1 MALFEQDFLT
11 RQIQYLTQLLQQI
24 IFKKKN
30 QQQQEAL
37 DEIQNA
43 FQRLTKD
50 HPREFHQLSLEETL
64 TLFVGDNKF
73 EAQLALAVADLLV
86 EEGEILRE
94 KQLSKS
100 EKCYLQALL
109 LYKKALREEN
119 AAVPLDINKKINQ
132 LKKRLQPTDQVK
144 KINQLLAY

>member
-24 IFKKKN
+24 IFKKN
-30 QQQQEAL
+30 HQQQEAL

-94 KQLSKS
+94 KQFSKS

-119 AAVPLDINKKINQ
+119 AAVPLDINEKISQ